1 MNTILCLSATFS
13 LDKENWLIVWLHFLT
28 FANSA
33 AITMEVQMSLGH
45 NDFILF
51 GYIPR
56 NGLLGHRVFL
66 FLIFEENL

>member
-1 MNTILCLSATFS
+1 
-13 LDKENWLIVWLHFLT
+13 LIVWLHFLT